1 MRNQPIR
8 VHCNIGWPMAARS
21 VTGGWDRVLKVYNFR
36 VKTTLKPQSGVL
48 AGNKKF
54 INIPFKIRS

>member
-1 MRNQPIR
+1 MRKQTTK
-8 VHCNIGWPMAARS
+8 VHRNIGWSMAAR
-21 VTGGWDRVLKVYNFR
+21 WDRVLEIYNFR